1 MGMGQ
6 NFIFNEGNYILLTQS
21 LSGKSTATIAMMLV
35 CEKADFYS
43 SLFFGSSFRGK
54 SRSIL
59 NLIISLSTWPLP
71 LVWQGHV
78 HFSHFAVLHTFDW
91 AAFVLTPLVED
102 GQITFPHLLFYH
114 CLLLLFLLLLS
125 LWLSLF
131 DPLTKSI
138 ALPIPLSR
146 LRVDSHILIAYYPDL
161 RN

>member
-1 MGMGQ
+1 MEEITFYSHSHSQGNRQ
-6 NFIFNEGNYILLTQS
+6 PISLWCWYVKKQIFILLFS
-21 LSGKSTATIAMMLV
+21 LV
-35 CEKADFYS
+35 QV
-43 SLFFGSSFRGK
+43 FGANPD
-54 SRSIL
+54 L

-71 LVWQGHV
+71 LVWLGHV
-78 HFSHFAVLHTFDW
+78 HFSHFAFLHTFDW
-91 AAFVLTPLVED
+91 AAFVFTPRVD

-114 CLLLLFLLLLS
+114 CLLLLFLFLLS